1 MKIAFFA
8 LRDFD
13 ELPFAEKFKEK
24 YGIDFVWT
32 SEYPNKD
39 NLQLAEG
46 CDGVSFTP
54 CEITE
59 EYVKAFHDYGVRYL
73 LCRSIGYDHIPCEYA
88 HSLGMHVST
97 SPYPVS
103 CVANYALMLIL
114 MTARKMQQ
122 IMLRAAAQ
130 DYTLKGKMGMDL
142 DNATIGVLGTGAI
155 GRTLI
160 RHLSSFGCKIYA
172 YDLYQN
178 DEVKKYAEYVDLPT
192 LFAHSDIISIHL
204 PANAATHHLINEQAI
219 AQMKNGVLLINTA
232 RGSLIDSKAM
242 IAALKSGKIGGAALD
257 VLENENGLYYYNRMG
272 DHIDNDEL
280 AMLRS
285 FPNVIV
291 SPHTAFYV
299 ESTVSNMVEKSF
311 LPLYYASKGEENP
324 FEIKVK

>member
-1 MKIAFFA
+1 
-8 LRDFD
+8 
-13 ELPFAEKFKEK
+13 
-24 YGIDFVWT
+24 
-32 SEYPNKD
+32 
-39 NLQLAEG
+39 
-46 CDGVSFTP
+46 
-54 CEITE
+54 
-59 EYVKAFHDYGVRYL
+59 
-73 LCRSIGYDHIPCEYA
+73 
-88 HSLGMHVST
+88 
-97 SPYPVS
+97 
-103 CVANYALMLIL
+103 
-114 MTARKMQQ
+114 
-122 IMLRAAAQ
+122 
-130 DYTLKGKMGMDL
+130 MGMDL
-142 DNATIGVLGTGAI
+142 DNAAIGVLGTGAI

-192 LFAHSDIISIHL
+192 LFSKSDIISLHL
-204 PANAATHHLINEQAI
+204 PANAATHHLINAEAI
-219 AQMKNGVLLINTA
+219 AQMKNGVLLVNTA

-285 FPNVIV
+285 FPNVVV

>member
-1 MKIAFFA
+1 MKVAFFA

-13 ELPFAEKFKEK
+13 ELAFAERFSKQ

-32 SEYPNKD
+32 SEYPNKE
-39 NLQLAEG
+39 NLKLADG

-88 HSLGMHVST
+88 KSLGMHVST
-97 SPYPVS
+97 SPYPTS

-114 MTARKMQQ
+114 MSTRKMQQ
-122 IMLRAAAQ
+122 TMIRAAAQ
-130 DYTLKGKMGMDL
+130 DYTLKGKMGRDIG
-142 DNATIGVLGTGAI
+142 DCTVGVLGTGSI
-155 GRTLI
+155 GRLLI
-160 RHLSSFGCKIYA
+160 KHLSSFGCKILA

-178 DEVKKYAEYVDLPT
+178 DEAKKYAEYVDLPT
-192 LFAHSDIISIHL
+192 LYAQSDVISIHL
-204 PANAATHHLINEQAI
+204 PATDSTHHMINAETL
-219 AQMKNGVLLINTA
+219 AQMKDGVIIVNTA
-232 RGSLIDSKAM
+232 RGSLIDSQAM
-242 IAALKSGKIGGAALD
+242 IAALKQGKVGGAALD

-311 LPLYYASKGEENP
+311 LPLYYESRGEANP
-324 FEIKVK
+324 FEIKI

>member
-1 MKIAFFA
+1 MKVAFFA

-13 ELPFAEKFKEK
+13 ELAFAERFSKQ

-39 NLQLAEG
+39 NLKLAEG

-54 CEITE
+54 CEITK
-59 EYVKAFHDYGVRYL
+59 EYVKIFHDYGVRYL

-88 HSLGMHVST
+88 KLLGMHVST
-97 SPYPVS
+97 SPYPTS

-114 MTARKMQQ
+114 MSTRKMQQ
-122 IMLRAAAQ
+122 TMIRAAAQ
-130 DYTLKGKMGMDL
+130 DYTLKGKMGRDIG
-142 DNATIGVLGTGAI
+142 DCTVGVLGTGSI
-155 GRTLI
+155 GRLLI
-160 RHLSSFGCKIYA
+160 KHLSSFGCKILA

-178 DEVKKYAEYVDLPT
+178 DEAKKYAEYVDLPT
-192 LFAHSDIISIHL
+192 LYAQSDVISIHL
-204 PANAATHHLINEQAI
+204 PATDSTHHMINAETI
-219 AQMKNGVLLINTA
+219 AQMKDGVIIVNTA
-232 RGSLIDSKAM
+232 RGSLIDSQAM
-242 IAALKSGKIGGAALD
+242 IAGLKQGKIGGAALD

-311 LPLYYASKGEENP
+311 LPLYYESRGEANP
-324 FEIKVK
+324 FEIKI

>member
-1 MKIAFFA
+1 MKVAFFA

-13 ELPFAEKFKEK
+13 ELAFAEKFSKQ

-39 NLQLAEG
+39 NLKLADG

-59 EYVKAFHDYGVRYL
+59 EYVKRFHDYGVRYL
-73 LCRSIGYDHIPCEYA
+73 LCRSIGYDHIPCAYA

-114 MTARKMQQ
+114 MSARKMQQ
-122 IMLRAAAQ
+122 IMLRALAQ
-130 DYTLKGKMGMDL
+130 DYSLKGKMGRDL
-142 DNATIGVLGTGAI
+142 GDCSVGVLGTGAI

-160 RHLSSFGCKIYA
+160 KHLSSFGCKIYA
-172 YDLYQN
+172 YDRNEN
-178 DEVKKYAEYVDLPT
+178 DEVKQFAEYVDLPT
-192 LFAHSDIISIHL
+192 LYANSDIISIHL
-204 PANAATHHLINEQAI
+204 PANSATHHMINADAI
-219 AQMKNGVLLINTA
+219 SRMRDGVIIVNTA
-232 RGSLIDSKAM
+232 RGSLIDSTAM
-242 IAALKSGKIGGAALD
+242 IAALKSGKIAGAALD
-257 VLENENGLYYYNRMG
+257 VLENENGLYYYNRVG

-311 LPLYYASKGEENP
+311 LPLYFEAKGEANP
-324 FEIKVK
+324 FEIKIK

>member
-1 MKIAFFA
+1 MKVAFFA

-13 ELPFAEKFKEK
+13 ELAFAERFSKQ

-39 NLQLAEG
+39 NLKLAEG

-54 CEITE
+54 CEITK
-59 EYVKAFHDYGVRYL
+59 EYVKIFHDYGVRYL

-88 HSLGMHVST
+88 KLLGMHVST
-97 SPYPVS
+97 SPYPTS

-114 MTARKMQQ
+114 MSTRKMQQ
-122 IMLRAAAQ
+122 TMIRAAAQ
-130 DYTLKGKMGMDL
+130 DYMLKGKMGRDIG
-142 DNATIGVLGTGAI
+142 DCTVGVLGTGSI
-155 GRTLI
+155 GRLLI
-160 RHLSSFGCKIYA
+160 KHLSSFGCKILA

-178 DEVKKYAEYVDLPT
+178 DEAKKYAEYVDLPT
-192 LFAHSDIISIHL
+192 LYAQSDVISIHL
-204 PANAATHHLINEQAI
+204 PATDSTHHMINAETI
-219 AQMKNGVLLINTA
+219 AQMKDGVIIVNTA
-232 RGSLIDSKAM
+232 RGSLIDSQAM
-242 IAALKSGKIGGAALD
+242 IAGLKQGKIGGAALD

-311 LPLYYASKGEENP
+311 LPLYYESRGEANP
-324 FEIKVK
+324 FEIKI